1 MNQHRQR
8 YLTTSILVVLVAGVL
23 QPPNA
28 AFAQSEV
35 GGTRRE
41 WPFSQ
46 VRDVKPPKVE
56 RQDWVRNEIDAFI
69 LAQLEEKRWQPAVV
83 AAKQTLIRRLYFD
96 LIGLPPSPKELND
109 FLNDK
114 NPRAYEQLVDR
125 LLKDPRYGERWARL
139 WLDLARYADT
149 AGYEGDPDLPHAWR
163 YRDYVID
170 AFNNDKRYDAFIKEQ
185 IAGDEFAEILGAS
198 DLPDAPPERVVAM
211 TFLRLAPF
219 TEPRGDE
226 SRHELLSEMTDTVSS
241 VFLGLTVGCAK
252 CHDHKHDDI
261 STKDF
266 YRMKAFFS
274 TVSLP
279 RPERGDGFQIGGS
292 INASFYRPNE
302 KQWATKKLATLQKE
316 LSASKQQLEE
326 LTAELQK
333 RLGGQAGFGLQA
345 LGGPLG
351 NDYIFDQKKVND
363 GQLHWN
369 LVNASNGKWNF
380 FTDGQASQST
390 GSLAGTNRG
399 QWFGDIPNPQH
410 ATLGQYSEG
419 TGKVKV
425 AAAHHVGRFAEI
437 LIYDHSLTE
446 SERQTIDEYVSSKY
460 NESKKFSPPKNGLQ
474 FWLDASD
481 LDANPSTANPPRG
494 ARVSSWTD
502 RITGTR
508 LLQSN
513 AEQQPKLDVLEKAP
527 AVQFDND
534 FLVGPLKNAKFTKD
548 QQGALV
554 VVYSATH
561 THEGYG
567 FEIGGNGEYI
577 STFINPAASNANS
590 VAAAIDNPNDD
601 RITTDER
608 NRFRFL
614 STRAKFIP
622 QHLKRLKPV
631 AMSLRHSYGPPY
643 EPGVPTSRVMI
654 RGEYDNPGEVVQA
667 GFLSCITGNQEP
679 AKIRLDPFKRWPT
692 RSRRMALAQWIAS
705 DKNPL
710 TARVLVNR
718 LWHWH
723 FGRGIVATPSDFGAL
738 SDGASH
744 QELLDWLARRFVK
757 GGWSIKAMHR
767 LMVNSSTYRQS
778 SQINADQTA
787 KAKEIDPDNRLL
799 SHFRSRRLEAEA
811 IRDSV
816 LKVSGRLNPE
826 QFGLP
831 IFPPLPDNIAERVK
845 FSSSK
850 WDTQHGPEGRKR
862 SIYIY
867 QQRTLTM
874 PFMQAFDSLVCDQS
888 RPRRRTSV
896 TPLQALAM
904 YNGQFVNEEAKHFAA
919 RLQKEAGN
927 DTTKQI
933 QLAFEL
939 ALSRSPS
946 EIETKKL
953 SNFMNSVEPPEQ
965 ALIGLCRV
973 LYNSNEFL
981 FVD

>member
-1 MNQHRQR
+1 
-8 YLTTSILVVLVAGVL
+8 
-23 QPPNA
+23 
-28 AFAQSEV
+28 
-35 GGTRRE
+35 
-41 WPFSQ
+41 
-46 VRDVKPPKVE
+46 
-56 RQDWVRNEIDAFI
+56 
-69 LAQLEEKRWQPAVV
+69 
-83 AAKQTLIRRLYFD
+83 
-96 LIGLPPSPKELND
+96 
-109 FLNDK
+109 
-114 NPRAYEQLVDR
+114 
-125 LLKDPRYGERWARL
+125 
-139 WLDLARYADT
+139 
-149 AGYEGDPDLPHAWR
+149 
-163 YRDYVID
+163 
-170 AFNNDKRYDAFIKEQ
+170 
-185 IAGDEFAEILGAS
+185 
-198 DLPDAPPERVVAM
+198 
-211 TFLRLAPF
+211 
-219 TEPRGDE
+219 
-226 SRHELLSEMTDTVSS
+226 
-241 VFLGLTVGCAK
+241 
-252 CHDHKHDDI
+252 
-261 STKDF
+261 
-266 YRMKAFFS
+266 
-274 TVSLP
+274 
-279 RPERGDGFQIGGS
+279 
-292 INASFYRPNE
+292 
-302 KQWATKKLATLQKE
+302 
-316 LSASKQQLEE
+316 
-326 LTAELQK
+326 
-333 RLGGQAGFGLQA
+333 
-345 LGGPLG
+345 
-351 NDYIFDQKKVND
+351 
-363 GQLHWN
+363 
-369 LVNASNGKWNF
+369 
-380 FTDGQASQST
+380 
-390 GSLAGTNRG
+390 
-399 QWFGDIPNPQH
+399 
-410 ATLGQYSEG
+410 
-419 TGKVKV
+419 
-425 AAAHHVGRFAEI
+425 
-437 LIYDHSLTE
+437 
-446 SERQTIDEYVSSKY
+446 
-460 NESKKFSPPKNGLQ
+460 
-474 FWLDASD
+474 
-481 LDANPSTANPPRG
+481 
-494 ARVSSWTD
+494 
-502 RITGTR
+502 
-508 LLQSN
+508 LQSN